1 MNNNTVNRGVFWKG
15 LGYIHLKPVLSG
27 TNNNSRI
34 PEDLF
39 PLLLE
44 ASLKEYESAQ
54 EYRWKK
60 DPGLLEILCCNS
72 YPFEH
77 RESSLS

>member
-1 MNNNTVNRGVFWKG
+1 MFWKG
-15 LGYIHLKPVLSG
+15 YGYFYPKPDLSG
-27 TNNNSRI
+27 TNNNLRI

-44 ASLKEYESAQ
+44 ASLKEYEFAQ

-60 DPGLLEILCCNS
+60 DPDLLETLCCNS
-72 YPFEH
+72 CPFEH

>member
-1 MNNNTVNRGVFWKG
+1 MNKNTVNLGVFWKG
-15 LGYIHLKPVLSG
+15 QGYIHLKPDLSG

-54 EYRWKK
+54 EYHWKK
-60 DPGLLEILCCNS
+60 DPG
-72 YPFEH
+72 
-77 RESSLS
+77 